1 MARNKEIEIDTRLGR
16 RSIDAEKVVHFPR
29 GLAGFEDER
38 DFILLQ
44 IRPEAPLLILQ
55 STSNP
60 TVGLL
65 VADPYSFMD
74 KTVYVPAVGEAEKQL
89 LQIADL
95 GETAVLVTV
104 SIPAGQPEAAV
115 LNLAGPI
122 VINSQARLG
131 LQVPQ
136 CADGPQQVYM
146 HSLKPVGETLP
157 EDQDAPASAELYF
170 CGPVPQIQNICQRP
184 PKGAASFLGHRIFR

>member
-1 MARNKEIEIDTRLGR
+1 MARNKEIEIDTRLGL
-16 RSIDAEKVVHFPR
+16 RSIDADKVVHFPR

-60 TVGLL
+60 MVGLL

-74 KTVYVPAVGEAEKQL
+74 KTAYEPSVGEAEKQL

-122 VINSQARLG
+122 VINSEARVG

-136 CADGPQQVYM
+136 CADGLQQVYM
-146 HSLKPVGETLP
+146 HSLKPVGEASP
-157 EDQDAPASAELYF
+157 EEQGEPASAE
-170 CGPVPQIQNICQRP
+170 
-184 PKGAASFLGHRIFR
+184 

>member
-1 MARNKEIEIDTRLGR
+1 MARNKEIEIETRLGR

-29 GLAGFEDER
+29 GLAGFENER

-60 TVGLL
+60 VVGLL

-74 KTVYVPAVGEAEKQL
+74 KTAYAPALGEAEKQL
-89 LQIADL
+89 LQIADME
-95 GETAVLVTV
+95 ETAVLVTV

-115 LNLAGPI
+115 LNMAGPI
-122 VINSQARLG
+122 IINSQARLG

-136 CADGPQQVYM
+136 CGDGPQQIYM
-146 HSLKPVGETLP
+146 DSLKPVDSEAPVEESGT
-157 EDQDAPASAELYF
+157 APAE
-170 CGPVPQIQNICQRP
+170 
-184 PKGAASFLGHRIFR
+184 

>member
-1 MARNKEIEIDTRLGR
+1 MARNKEIEIETRLGR

-29 GLAGFEDER
+29 GLAGFENER

-60 TVGLL
+60 VVGLL

-74 KTVYVPAVGEAEKQL
+74 KTAYAPALGEAEKQL
-89 LQIADL
+89 LQIADME
-95 GETAVLVTV
+95 ETAVLVTV

-115 LNLAGPI
+115 LNMAGPATDLHG
-122 VINSQARLG
+122 Q
-131 LQVPQ
+131 P
-136 CADGPQQVYM
+136 
-146 HSLKPVGETLP
+146 
-157 EDQDAPASAELYF
+157 
-170 CGPVPQIQNICQRP
+170 
-184 PKGAASFLGHRIFR
+184 